1 MKKFF
6 FLMLS
11 LTSANTFA
19 GDILSGPLDFVLAKR
34 CEEPAHA
41 AEHKT
46 QIGNYVARLVVLAS
60 MVAAAVPLDRLWLRT
75 RRSPSCRSPHSPPAR
90 KPCRTWTKS
99 PAGIG
104 ASNARASGAA
114 SAAAATGVGRRD
126 DHWAQAARLA
136 DPATGGCG
144 PSGTG
149 TRSRLHHCPL
159 PQLAADNLVSAT
171 TQARL

>member
-1 MKKFF
+1 MTRVGV
-6 FLMLS
+6 LRER
-11 LTSANTFA
+11 AN
-19 GDILSGPLDFVLAKR
+19 ILRTLAQSFDSPTLRADLLVLAKR

-75 RRSPSCRSPHSPPAR
+75 RRRSPHSPPAR

-104 ASNARASGAA
+104 ASKARASGAA